1 MNGLRCA
8 VIGHNRVHLAQ
19 RRRQQTFGGYLMV
32 KRFLFL
38 LVTGLIF
45 LQGCAMA
52 AGKLVEEVSALEKPE
67 RFKPRQ
73 IDDIVK
79 KYIAGGI
86 SKAKAKEIL
95 VSEGFRVTE
104 EEMKKPLDDCVDCE
118 GTVVVARYDH
128 KPALSLVYDYGI
140 VVEVGFRGGNVA
152 VVHGWY
158 VKNAN

>member
-1 MNGLRCA
+1 
-8 VIGHNRVHLAQ
+8 
-19 RRRQQTFGGYLMV
+19 MV

-38 LVTGLIF
+38 LVTGFIF

-52 AGKLVEEVSALEKPE
+52 AGKLVEEASTLEQPE
-67 RFKPRQ
+67 RPKPRQ
-73 IDDIVK
+73 VDDIVK

-95 VSEGFRVTE
+95 ISEGFNVT

-128 KPALSLVYDYGI
+128 KPALSLTYDYGI
-140 VVEVGFRGGNVA
+140 VVEVGFRSGNVA

-158 VKNAN
+158 VKNAY

>member
-1 MNGLRCA
+1 
-8 VIGHNRVHLAQ
+8 
-19 RRRQQTFGGYLMV
+19 
-32 KRFLFL
+32 
-38 LVTGLIF
+38 
-45 LQGCAMA
+45 MA

-73 IDDIVK
+73 VDDIVQ

-95 VSEGFRVTE
+95 VSEGFKVTE

-128 KPALSLVYDYGI
+128 KPALSLMYDYGI

-158 VKNAN
+158 VKNANWLIAAEKSKQA

>member
-1 MNGLRCA
+1 
-8 VIGHNRVHLAQ
+8 
-19 RRRQQTFGGYLMV
+19 
-32 KRFLFL
+32 
-38 LVTGLIF
+38 
-45 LQGCAMA
+45 MA

-73 IDDIVK
+73 VDDIVQ

-95 VSEGFRVTE
+95 VSEGFKVTE

-128 KPALSLVYDYGI
+128 KPALSLMYDYGI

-158 VKNAN
+158 VKNANWLISAEKSKQA

>member
-1 MNGLRCA
+1 
-8 VIGHNRVHLAQ
+8 
-19 RRRQQTFGGYLMV
+19 MV
-32 KRFLFL
+32 KGLIFL

-45 LQGCAMA
+45 FQGCAMA
-52 AGKLVEEVSALEKPE
+52 AGKLVEEVSALDKPE

-73 IDDIVK
+73 VDDIVK
-79 KYIAGGI
+79 KYIARGI

-95 VSEGFRVTE
+95 ASEGFKVAE

-128 KPALSLVYDYGI
+128 KPALSLIYDYGR
-140 VVEVGFRGGNVA
+140 VVEIGFRGGKVA

-158 VKNAN
+158 VKSAY